1 MTESGPPARSRRA
14 SGSAT
19 EGERAGGPLA
29 AARRATLLMLLLA
42 PAALGAPDGAT
53 LFTQNCS
60 PCHGKDGSGNTP
72 VGKSMKAK
80 DLRSAEVQKLTDA
93 EITKIISDGKGNMPS
108 FKSRFKPGDIA
119 ELVKHIRSIAK
130 K

>member
-1 MTESGPPARSRRA
+1 MKRFVLLSLLVA
-14 SGSAT
+14 
-19 EGERAGGPLA
+19 PLA
-29 AARRATLLMLLLA
+29 
-42 PAALGAPDGAT
+42 LGDGAV

-108 FKSRFKPGDIA
+108 FKARFTPADIA
-119 ELVKHIRSIAK
+119 ELVKHIRSIAAK